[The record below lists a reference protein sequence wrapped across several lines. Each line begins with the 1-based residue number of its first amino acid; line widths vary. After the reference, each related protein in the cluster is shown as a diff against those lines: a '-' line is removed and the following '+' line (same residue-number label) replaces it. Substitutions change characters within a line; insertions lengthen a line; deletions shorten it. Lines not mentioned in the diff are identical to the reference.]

1 MLDTTTLN
9 AFNALSKDQLATKL
23 AVIEQI
29 IFDLQLDI
37 NSNEDYENMSLETE
51 VALTKVNNALYAA
64 IYNRKLN

>member
-29 IFDLQLDI
+29 MYGLHLDI
-37 NSNEDYENMSLETE
+37 ISNEDYENMSLETE
-51 VALTKVNNALYAA
+51 LALTKLSNDLHQAVYNKDLY
-64 IYNRKLN
+64 